1 MVRTYYNTPNA
12 SKIYGGDSITSPRG
26 QVVKDFCSFQQ
37 RKKPQ
42 VEREKIRF
50 NTASEQHDKYPDY
63 KNSWNRPKKSD
74 VMPKNDWPNV
84 VDTRRTMI
92 PKFEEEKTFRPT
104 CNTRESH
111 RNYSG
116 NGNLLNLMLKG
127 SDEIDGF
134 ITSNRMLRGASA
146 EKSRTRADFTT
157 ERSPNARNR
166 NNIMNIGGFENQ

>member
-1 MVRTYYNTPNA
+1 MVRTYYNAPNA

-26 QVVKDFCSFQQ
+26 QAIKDYCSFQQ

-63 KNSWNRPKKSD
+63 KNSWNRAKKSD

-84 VDTRRTMI
+84 VDTRRTII
-92 PKFEEEKTFRPT
+92 PKFDEEKTFRPT
-104 CNTRESH
+104 CNTRESY

-157 ERSPNARNR
+157 ERSPNANNR
-166 NNIMNIGGFENQ
+166 KNLINIGGFENQ